1 MFAALPSM
9 PTSWFETSTV
19 TGWSLL
25 VEQNQPNSSTI
36 ASHELHSDRITNQ
49 PTGEHVSSSAA
60 AANLDEVLA
69 MCEVDSSNENLP
81 NWARREPISEAVPTA
96 HHPTDLTH
104 NTSHDSDNESDSS
117 GSSIERGSRL
127 SGYEPS
133 ISGGSEY
140 EYFTA
145 ASSQSLSDAEETANK
160 LSSLDYDLQQKLAR
174 SRPRPFVSTEVDFV
188 TASSYSS
195 FCEYETTP
203 KRKPGTFSGDMDYKS
218 RLRSKQRSF
227 ESDSD
232 LDGYQSAVSSFST
245 TSSHRSGTSNGNK
258 DYTAKLRSQSNDYDS
273 DISSRSRPRRPI
285 SGEYDNISDLEYETA
300 MSDFESV
307 KSRSYNGRMEFGPG
321 SRSGVYDSDRS
332 SRSRSAYA
340 SDMEYFTAASNISSE
355 SEQEVEETV
364 IMAKTPKV
372 DDYPSYFEQFAPQ
385 SPKFRKPALGSS
397 SQTSHKGNTSFN
409 NNNEKFIFNRYNYGF
424 TQYLDSDLD
433 DHGEK
438 VLRLRP
444 PSTQQEY
451 STAVSDLSDF
461 HDIEHQLDGL
471 DLLSLP
477 VNVKGRKGSALGLL

>member
-1 MFAALPSM
+1 MPS
-9 PTSWFETSTV
+9 SWFETITV
-19 TGWSLL
+19 AGLSL
-25 VEQNQPNSSTI
+25 VEQNQPNTVSAHQSF
-36 ASHELHSDRITNQ
+36 DRVTNQ
-49 PTGEHVSSSAA
+49 PIQEQVSTSAA

-81 NWARREPISEAVPTA
+81 NWAKRQPISEVVTPANQP
-96 HHPTDLTH
+96 
-104 NTSHDSDNESDSS
+104 DSDNESDSS
-117 GSSIERGSRL
+117 ESSIERGSRL

-145 ASSQSLSDAEETANK
+145 ASSQSLSDAEETANQ

-174 SRPRPFVSTEVDFV
+174 SRPRPFVSTEVDLV

-195 FCEYETTP
+195 FSEYETTL

-218 RLRSKQRSF
+218 RLRSNQRSF

-245 TSSHRSGTSNGNK
+245 TSSQHSGAYNRNSNF
-258 DYTAKLRSQSNDYDS
+258 TAKMRLRSNDYDS

-285 SGEYDNISDLEYETA
+285 SGEYDNVSDLEYETA

-307 KSRSYNGRMEFGPG
+307 KSDSHNGSMGFIP
-321 SRSGVYDSDRS
+321 SSKSGGYKSDRS
-332 SRSRSAYA
+332 SKLRSAYT
-340 SDMEYFTAASNISSE
+340 SDVEYFTAASNISSE

-372 DDYPSYFEQFAPQ
+372 DDYPSYFDQFAPQ
-385 SPKFRKPALGSS
+385 SPKLQKQTQKGG
-397 SQTSHKGNTSFN
+397 SQTSPKGNTSFN

-433 DHGEK
+433 DHGDK

-471 DLLSLP
+471 DFLSLP
-477 VNVKGRKGSALGLL
+477 VNIKGRISSAPCLL